1 MSTMQLGSSGLLDK
15 FVLLIA
21 LFFPVAYF
29 IGAGFPVL
37 LLILIVFFLSVLVD
51 KKKLKLSREEKL
63 LFFSSLLVFFAGLC
77 FLFQDIS
84 NQEYWKNALV
94 QLSFISLFPV
104 YFLFKNY
111 KIKKAA
117 VYLGI
122 AAGLVIFILK
132 NYFDPGLSF
141 RLSPEWQYSDDSAT
155 GITVLS
161 LIAFSILV
169 LVSAIQFKKLYLIGS
184 SELKKASAIG
194 FLWLVAGSLA
204 IIVSYF
210 QSNTIDLTIFIVYLG
225 WIFSAAYN
233 IKDDIGEQGVARTKK
248 LSVTVIAYNEVDRLG
263 DCLESVS
270 GWADEIIVF
279 DNGSTDGTIELAKK
293 YTDKVFVT
301 DWPGFGKQKQR
312 ALDEVQYEW
321 VLSIDADERVTP
333 ALQVEIDRA
342 LSSENIE
349 IAYRIPWAVTIYNKR
364 LDFGRSGRAPLRLFK
379 KEGAK
384 FSEASVHEKVL
395 LPAGKVGML
404 QERLLH
410 YTHRNLN
417 HAVKKFNDYA
427 WLWGTERFEK
437 GRRVT
442 FLAPIF
448 HGLWTFFVIY
458 FLRLGMLDG
467 FRGLV
472 MAVHLSL
479 YTFNK
484 YTVLWTL
491 EKQQKTSG

>member
-15 FVLLIA
+15 FVFLIA
-21 LFFPVAYF
+21 LFFPVAYIF
-29 IGAGFPVL
+29 GAGFPFL
-37 LLILIVFFLSVLVD
+37 LLILVVFSLSVLVE
-51 KKKLKLSREEKL
+51 KKKLELSREEKL
-63 LFFSSLLVFFAGLC
+63 IFFSSSLVVVAGFC
-77 FLFQDIS
+77 VQTQNIS
-84 NQEYWKNALV
+84 KQEYWLDGFALIGFV
-94 QLSFISLFPV
+94 SLFPC

-111 KIKKAA
+111 KIKK
-117 VYLGI
+117 VVIYLGI
-122 AAGLVIFILK
+122 VIGVVGFITNSYFLSGDSFHLSPDWQFSEGVDTGSTILGLV
-132 NYFDPGLSF
+132 
-141 RLSPEWQYSDDSAT
+141 
-155 GITVLS
+155 
-161 LIAFSILV
+161 AFSVLV
-169 LVSAIQFKKLYLIGS
+169 LASAFQFKKLYLLGY
-184 SELKKASAIG
+184 SELKKVSAIG
-194 FLWLVAGSLA
+194 FLWLVVGSLA
-204 IIVSYF
+204 ITGSYF
-210 QSNTIDLTIFIVYLG
+210 QSNAIDLSIFIFYLG
-225 WIFSAAYN
+225 GLFSIAYN
-233 IKDDIGEQGVARTKK
+233 TKDDIGEQGVGRKQK
-248 LSVTVIAYNEVDRLG
+248 LSVTVIAYNEADRLG

-312 ALDEVQYEW
+312 ALDEAQYEW
-321 VLSIDADERVTP
+321 ILSIDADERVTP

-342 LSSENIE
+342 LSSDNKE

-491 EKQQKTSG
+491 EKQQKLSN